1 MAKRRDFVGVY
12 ISPKRIE
19 AAYFEDEDEEQ
30 PRLTAQGSIEI
41 PEGVFNEDGDIV
53 ETEQLADLLK
63 ELWAEAEF
71 KVWKAVI
78 VLASKKAIVRQL
90 RLPHMPAAALQQT
103 VLSEAEQFAL
113 FRKEEPLVDFF
124 ISDPEGEFITVC
136 FGAISSE
143 VVRQYNEVCQFAG
156 IKLLSVDLV
165 QLAGQRGIAYWYPPE
180 EDYWTGVMVLSQR
193 LIVSFWKDAR
203 LQNIREILL
212 PDRERISMELLA
224 QNYIPEI
231 TRTIASDQEFF
242 EDPHLIIGCDEIAD
256 AHELAAHVQ
265 SLFNFDARVAGPGLA
280 ELEGEAPS
288 RKRRKKRDED
298 EDDEDEDD
306 EDEDEDEDDED
317 EGPSTIHVSY
327 VTVGAALWG
336 HKGAVESFN
345 LTRYASRKALSGPM
359 SAQALQRIFKNVPPL
374 PVIGTAAAVLVSIGL
389 MLGWRTVRM
398 QTVDQLTQ
406 EIARVKNDVANFQ
419 TREGQL
425 KPEETIL
432 KQWVPNAAEKEFA
445 TKFVEKLKEIIPHDT
460 WVVQLDYQSGQSM
473 RLRGAAMN
481 HTSCLLFAEEIS
493 QLPAISKVKPPTVTR
508 RGPVFFY
515 DIDAEIASAS
525 LAAPKL

>member
-1 MAKRRDFVGVY
+1 MAKRREFVGVY
-12 ISPKRIE
+12 ITPRRIE

-63 ELWAEAEF
+63 ELWTEADF
-71 KVWKAVI
+71 KIWKAVI

-136 FGAISSE
+136 FGAISGE

-180 EDYWTGVMVLSQR
+180 EEYWTGVMVLSQR
-193 LIVSFWKDAR
+193 LIVSFWKDAH

-212 PDRERISMELLA
+212 PDRERISMDLLA

-242 EDPHLIIGCDEIAD
+242 DDPHLIVGCDDVAD
-256 AHELAAHVQ
+256 AHELASHIVAN
-265 SLFNFDARVAGPGLA
+265 FNFEARVAGPSL
-280 ELEGEAPS
+280 EEGEATPV
-288 RKRRKKRDED
+288 KKKKKKKSKD

-306 EDEDEDEDDED
+306 DDDDEDDDDED
-317 EGPSTIHVSY
+317 EAPSRINVSY
-327 VTVGAALWG
+327 IAVGAALWSG
-336 HKGAVESFN
+336 KGAVSSFN
-345 LTRYASRKALSGPM
+345 LTKFASRKNLAGPI
-359 SAQALQRIFKNVPPL
+359 SAQALQRIFKNLPPL
-374 PVIGTAAAVLVSIGL
+374 PIIGSAAGVIVSLGL
-389 MLGWRTVRM
+389 MYGWGIVLGQMVTS
-398 QTVDQLTQ
+398 LTN
-406 EIARVKNDVANFQ
+406 ELARVNNDKVTEQ
-419 TREGQL
+419 TKIDKA
-425 KPEETIL
+425 KPDEVVL
-432 KQWVPNAAEKEFA
+432 KQWVPNAPEKEFA
-445 TKFVEKLKEIIPHDT
+445 AQLSGKLRDIIPHDT
-460 WVVQLDYQSGQSM
+460 WVIQLDYQYGQEI
-473 RLRGAAMN
+473 RLHGAAMKQV
-481 HTSCLLFAEEIS
+481 SCLLFASELDE
-493 QLPAISKVKPPTVTR
+493 LHVFKKVDPPKVTR
-508 RGPVFFY
+508 FGPVYLY
-515 DIDAEIASAS
+515 DISAQIASES
-525 LAAPKL
+525 LSAPKL

>member
-1 MAKRRDFVGVY
+1 MAKRREFVGVY
-12 ISPKRIE
+12 ISPRRIE

-136 FGAISSE
+136 FGAISGE

-165 QLAGQRGIAYWYPPE
+165 QLAGQRGIAYWFPPE

-212 PDRERISMELLA
+212 PDRERISMDMLA

-242 EDPHLIIGCDEIAD
+242 EDPHLIIGCDDTAD

-265 SLFNFDARVAGPGLA
+265 SNFNFDARVAGASLA

-288 RKRRKKRDED
+288 RKRKKKRDED
-298 EDDEDEDD
+298 DDEDD
-306 EDEDEDEDDED
+306 EDDDEDDED
-317 EGPSTIHVSY
+317 EGPGAISVSY
-327 VTVGAALWG
+327 VAVGAALWAN
-336 HKGAVESFN
+336 KGAVASFN
-345 LTRYASRKALSGPM
+345 LTRYASRKALAGPV

-389 MLGWRTVRM
+389 MVGWRTVRM
-398 QTVDQLTQ
+398 QTVEQLNQ
-406 EIARVKNDVANFQ
+406 EITRVKGDVSNIQ

-432 KQWVPNAAEKEFA
+432 KQWVPNVAEKEFA
-445 TKFVEKLKEIIPHDT
+445 TKFVDKLKEIIPHDT
-460 WVVQLDYQSGQSM
+460 WVIQLDYQSGQSM

-481 HTSCLLFAEEIS
+481 HTSCLLFAEELS
-493 QLPAISKVKPPTVTR
+493 QLPAINKVKPPTVTR
-508 RGPVFFY
+508 HGPVFYY